1 MDANIRVVGGDD
13 EEPDQDQEAAL
24 QQQSK
29 SNETEAL
36 LKRLQDITDAS
47 EQKPSNSDKKSK
59 RLRKGSKSR
68 HSRSGSG
75 RK

>member
-13 EEPDQDQEAAL
+13 EEPDQDQEPAL

-59 RLRKGSKSR
+59 K
-68 HSRSGSG
+68 
-75 RK
+75 

>member
-36 LKRLQDITDAS
+36 LKRLQDITDTS